1 MIPRVERQTE
11 KKVVAA
17 FDPRIPLYRDPFNEQ
32 LVFTLSAAG
41 ASFGIPVMLLIAGVI
56 LGHFGLGIFLLA
68 SVLLEWFHI
77 FVVGRPQMK
86 PNEAVAWAAL
96 WGVAAAF
103 FGVCFY
109 YWVFVGA
116 IH

>member
-1 MIPRVERQTE
+1 MASQEQGKIT
-11 KKVVAA
+11 AA
-17 FDPRIPLYRDPFNEQ
+17 FDPRVKMYRDPFNEQ

-41 ASFGIPVMLLIAGVI
+41 AAVGVPVMLLVLGII
-56 LGHFGLGIFLLA
+56 IGHFGVGTFVVA

-86 PNEAVAWAAL
+86 PREAVAWAAL
-96 WGVAAAF
+96 WGTAAAF

-116 IH
+116 IS

>member
-1 MIPRVERQTE
+1 MATKEQN
-11 KKVVAA
+11 KLVAA
-17 FDPRIPLYRDPFNEQ
+17 FDPRVKMYRDPFNEQ
-32 LVFTLSAAG
+32 LVFVLSAAG
-41 ASFGIPVMLLIAGVI
+41 ACFGVPMMLLIAGI
-56 LGHFGLGIFLLA
+56 IFGHFGVGIFVVA

-86 PNEAVAWAAL
+86 QREAIAWAGL
-96 WGVAAAF
+96 WGAAAAF

-116 IH
+116 I

>member
-1 MIPRVERQTE
+1 MASQEQRKIT
-11 KKVVAA
+11 AA
-17 FDPRIPLYRDPFNEQ
+17 FDPRVKMYRDPFNEQ

-41 ASFGIPVMLLIAGVI
+41 ACIGVPVMLLVAGI
-56 LGHFGLGIFLLA
+56 IFGHFGVGIFVVA

-86 PNEAVAWAAL
+86 PREAVAWATL
-96 WGVAAAF
+96 WGSAAAF

-116 IH
+116 IS

>member
-1 MIPRVERQTE
+1 MATKEQN
-11 KKVVAA
+11 KLAAA
-17 FDPRIPLYRDPFNEQ
+17 FDPRVKMYRDPFNEQ
-32 LVFTLSAAG
+32 LVFVLSAAG
-41 ASFGIPVMLLIAGVI
+41 ACFGVPMMLLIAGI
-56 LGHFGLGIFLLA
+56 IFGHFGVGIFVVA

-86 PNEAVAWAAL
+86 QREAIAWAAL
-96 WGVAAAF
+96 WGAAAAF

-116 IH
+116 I

>member
-1 MIPRVERQTE
+1 MATQEQGKIT
-11 KKVVAA
+11 AA
-17 FDPRIPLYRDPFNEQ
+17 FDPRVKMYRDPFNEL

-41 ASFGIPVMLLIAGVI
+41 ACFGVPVMLLVAGVI
-56 LGHFGLGIFLLA
+56 FGSFGLVPFLVA

-77 FVVGRPQMK
+77 FVVGRPQMQTR
-86 PNEAVAWAAL
+86 EAVAWAAL
-96 WGVAAAF
+96 WAAAAAF

-116 IH
+116 V

>member
-1 MIPRVERQTE
+1 MASQEQGKIS
-11 KKVVAA
+11 AA
-17 FDPRIPLYRDPFNEQ
+17 FDPRVKMYRDPFNEQ

-56 LGHFGLGIFLLA
+56 FGRFGVGIFVVA

-86 PNEAVAWAAL
+86 QREAVAWAAL
-96 WGVAAAF
+96 WGAAAAF

-109 YWVFVGA
+109 YWVFVDA
-116 IH
+116 IS